1 MTPIDPAGNHLLAAA
16 EAEQALDRT
25 IAALAGLTPEQVGQA
40 CPLPGWTRGHL
51 LAHVD
56 VVGQALVRQVEAAAR
71 RRQVPFIDGGQAAL
85 QEAVEAGAQRTQAE
99 HLTAL
104 RTLRDRHHASWPD
117 AEDSLWE
124 EPVTF
129 RGGAV
134 ADVALAWWR
143 ETCVHLVDLDAG
155 ARAEEEWSPALAEHL
170 IDFLSV
176 RLPDGP
182 EFVLDV
188 PQERFSY
195 TVAGDGDAPVLI
207 SGSLVSLT
215 AWLAGRELTEPPV
228 ATQGEDPVELPEL
241 GPWPSALPSA

>member
-16 EAEQALDRT
+16 EAEQALDRI
-25 IAALAGLTPEQVGQA
+25 IAALAGLAPEQVTA
-40 CPLPGWTRGHL
+40 PCPLPGWTRGHV

-71 RRQVPFIDGGQAAL
+71 GRQLPFLDGGRSAL
-85 QEAVEAGAQRTQAE
+85 EEAVNVGAGRTRAE

-117 AEDSLWE
+117 DDDSLWV
-124 EPVTF
+124 EPVEF
-129 RGGAV
+129 RRGTV

-155 ARAEEEWSPALAEHL
+155 ARAEEEWSPALSEHL

-182 EFVLDV
+182 EFVLDA
-188 PQERFSY
+188 PHERFSY
-195 TVAGDGDAPVLI
+195 TVAGDPDSAVQI
-207 SGSLVSLT
+207 SGSLISLT
-215 AWLAGRELTEPPV
+215 TWLAGREIADLPAATHGGEPV
-228 ATQGEDPVELPEL
+228 DLPDL
-241 GPWPSALPSA
+241 GPWPSALPPT